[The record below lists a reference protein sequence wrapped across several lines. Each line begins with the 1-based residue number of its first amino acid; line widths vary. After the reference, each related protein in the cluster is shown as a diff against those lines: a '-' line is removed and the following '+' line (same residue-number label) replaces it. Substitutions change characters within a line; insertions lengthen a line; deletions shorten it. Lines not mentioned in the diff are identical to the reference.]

1 MITRQ
6 PLDDLPVLVLVVA
19 FALLILALYEIGF
32 RLGRWIQSRDP
43 EERTGPAPVVVGSL
57 LALMAFLLAIAMGMA
72 SDRYNTRRSL
82 VLAEA
87 NSIGT
92 TYLRAGYLP
101 EPAAGEMQDLLRE
114 YVPLRVT
121 SGLDEEQ
128 LLANIARSEEIHGEM
143 WAIAEELAKEHPDS
157 DTLAIFIES
166 LNETI
171 DLHASRITA
180 GIYARVPATVMW
192 LLIGGVALS
201 IGMVGYNA
209 GLTGKRSPITAV
221 VLVFA
226 LGTVT
231 ALIIDLDRP
240 GDGLI
245 QTGQQP
251 IIDLRDS
258 LEQP

>member
-1 MITRQ
+1 MVTRQ
-6 PLDDLPVLVLVVA
+6 PLDDIPILFVVIG
-19 FALLILALYEIGF
+19 FALLILVLYEIGF
-32 RLGRWIQSRDP
+32 RIGRWIQSRDP
-43 EERTGPAPVVVGSL
+43 EERSGPTPVLVGSL
-57 LALMAFLLAIAMGMA
+57 LALMAFVLAIAMGMA
-72 SDRYNTRRSL
+72 SDRYNTRRGL

-114 YVPLRVT
+114 YVPLRITDGV
-121 SGLDEEQ
+121 DEEQ
-128 LLANIARSEEIHGEM
+128 LVANVARSEEIHQEM
-143 WAIAEELAKEHPDS
+143 WAITENLARENPDS

-171 DLHASRITA
+171 DLHASRISA
-180 GIYARVPATVMW
+180 GVYARVPATVMW

-201 IGMVGYNA
+201 LGMVGYNA

-251 IIDLRDS
+251 LIDFRDS

>member
-1 MITRQ
+1 MVTRQ
-6 PLDDLPVLVLVVA
+6 PLDDLPIVVVVVGFA
-19 FALLILALYEIGF
+19 FLILALYEIGF

-43 EERTGPAPVVVGSL
+43 EERSGPTPVLVGSL

-72 SDRYNTRRSL
+72 SDRYNTRRGL

-101 EPAAGEMQDLLRE
+101 EPAATEMQDLLRQ
-114 YVPLRVT
+114 YVPLRIT
-121 SGLDEEQ
+121 AGLDEEQ

-143 WAIAEELAKEHPDS
+143 WAIAEDLARENPDS

-180 GIYARVPATVMW
+180 GVYARVPATVLW

-201 IGMVGYNA
+201 LAMVGYNA

-231 ALIIDLDRP
+231 ALVIDLDRP
-240 GDGLI
+240 SDGLI

-251 IIDLRDS
+251 LIDFRDS